1 MSNFNNI
8 TEFLNNI
15 DNALNLDTMGDS
27 KRTFIDSKAEIKVSV
42 AVEECTMG
50 DCAIR
55 YVVHVR
61 STKLKYVGRRWG
73 CIDNDENKVV
83 SIWMAKNRNRI
94 HEAEYKAENIEEARM
109 KAILG

>member
-1 MSNFNNI
+1 MNNFNNI

-15 DNALNLDTMGDS
+15 DNALNLDTMGDGR
-27 KRTFIDSKAEIKVSV
+27 KTFIDSKAEIKVCV
-42 AVEECTMG
+42 TIEESAMG

-61 STKLKYVGRRWG
+61 STKLNVSGRRWG

-83 SIWMAKNRNRI
+83 SIWMAKNRSRL

>member
-27 KRTFIDSKAEIKVSV
+27 RKTFIDSKAEIKVYV
-42 AVEECTMG
+42 NIEESARCTYPL
-50 DCAIR
+50 R

-61 STKLKYVGRRWG
+61 STKLSAGRHFWG
-73 CIDNDENKVV
+73 CENNAENKIVAE
-83 SIWMAKNRNRI
+83 WMEKNYCRI
-94 HEAEYKAENIEEARM
+94 YAEKMRAEDIEEARL